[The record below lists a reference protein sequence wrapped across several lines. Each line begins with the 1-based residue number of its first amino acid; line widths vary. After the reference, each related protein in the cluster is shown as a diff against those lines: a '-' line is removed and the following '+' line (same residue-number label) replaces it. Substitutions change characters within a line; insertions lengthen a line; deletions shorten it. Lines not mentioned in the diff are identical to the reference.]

1 MVVIDAALGGEWA
14 YCKACKFAGDMIT
27 LSSCAWKL
35 DIHTTLTRLIEQ
47 GVLVIPGHK
56 KDPHHSYINNYYDPL
71 LRLRTLWKECQN
83 KHIHPE
89 TAGMRMLQRR
99 LGVDDVS
106 ADWNE
111 RAGQFIG
118 SANKVLIESVIQHGK
133 YKNWVENRH
142 KFKCGFQTNIFHGR
156 KWKELLVVPFWDM
169 PGRMSAFMIIGREA
183 DKTNDYMYKS
193 LIQEVS
199 DGGVAML
206 PAIMNGKHQYF
217 DNKKFILLDLDIA
230 VRLHARYSKEHSQP
244 LPLAVA
250 YDDGRYVTRDIWK
263 LFNGSNL
270 IFWGTDLVKTI
281 KQAKLAKGLVSVMP
295 LTDVQLSNQL
305 RHLDPQQLLR
315 RMEAAAVPWAIALQ
329 DYMDN
334 SGDDLVEDVLTQLD
348 LHGRDLALFIEG
360 CCQSLRNRLRGI
372 TENKKFDTQLRFE
385 SHWIHQRTDG
395 LYLAKTDE
403 CISNALVRVE
413 QIITTLD
420 DKNRYRGIIRFN
432 EKEYPFT
439 ERTNVLEKGLL
450 SWVQAYLRD
459 KCHAGISEYYPNWNR
474 KALQISLKLHPP
486 QYVRGI
492 SMVGWDA
499 DSRQFNFPNFVIRHN
514 GEVLTDFAFLF
525 ESSEIPG
532 QHLPPPGM
540 IPREYIKNLG
550 DANPETQIFWATA
563 AGVISNIIAPA
574 IGRKPKTLLLAGDG
588 AHGVGSSAAIRLGC
602 AAVLDYKKA
611 TYFPDQLPTFEWAN
625 CWPAVVPLM
634 LAHNKYR
641 WLEQQQAPNFVLSVP
656 AVAGS
661 VLAMRGRVNMIRYHR
676 QLGSLQLLYDA
687 APFVIPNYIQ
697 DLYTRNIF
705 MPDASRDLAD
715 DVLQDLAAWFERTGG
730 NAETVLSARDVLRT
744 PTARTPVDYFC
755 ELVFELF
762 TEGKLKIGRDGYD
775 KADERCAIMQF
786 DSPQAGMW
794 ISQSRFS
801 KVVERAGGVAPD
813 LLLIT
818 RSLKE
823 QHLLLDEPLYAREHG
838 WLVPEQWWN
847 SRFQTWRQDAA
858 CPV

>member
-35 DIHTTLTRLIEQ
+35 DIHTTITRLIEQ
-47 GVLVIPGHK
+47 GVLEIPSHK
-56 KDPHHSYINNYYDPL
+56 KDPHHSYIHNYYEPL
-71 LRLRTLWKECQN
+71 IRLRTLWQECQN
-83 KHIHPE
+83 KHIRPE

-99 LGVDDVS
+99 LGVDDVA

-133 YKNWVENRH
+133 YQNWVENRH
-142 KFKCGFQTNIFHGR
+142 KFKVGFQTNIFQGR

-169 PGRMSAFMIIGREA
+169 PGRMSAFMLIGREA
-183 DKTNDYMYKS
+183 DKENDYLYKS

-230 VRLHARYSKEHSQP
+230 IRLHTRYSKEHAQP

-250 YDDGRYVTRDIWK
+250 YDDGKYVTQDIWK

-270 IFWGTDLVKTI
+270 IFWGTDLLKTI
-281 KQAKLAKGLVSVMP
+281 KQARLAKGLVAVMP
-295 LTDVQLSNQL
+295 LTDVQLSNHL

-315 RMEAAAVPWAIALQ
+315 KMETVAVPWAIALQ
-329 DYMDN
+329 EHMDTI
-334 SGDDLVEDVLTQLD
+334 SDEAVEDVIASLD
-348 LHGRDLALFIEG
+348 MHGRDFALFVEG
-360 CCQSLRNRLRGI
+360 CGQSLRNRLRNI
-372 TENKKFDTQLRFE
+372 TSNKTFDTQVRFQ
-385 SHWIHQRTDG
+385 SHWIHQRSDG

-403 CISNALVRVE
+403 RISNALVRVD

-420 DKNRYRGIIRFN
+420 DKNRYRGVIRFDD
-432 EKEYPFT
+432 KEYTFT
-439 ERTNVLEKGLL
+439 ERATVLEKGLL
-450 SWVQAYLRD
+450 AWVQTYLRD
-459 KCHAGISEYYPNWNR
+459 KCHAGISEYYPDWNR
-474 KALQISLKLHPP
+474 KALQIFLTLHKPK
-486 QYVRGI
+486 YVRGI

-499 DSRQFNFPNFVIRHN
+499 GDRQFNFPNFVIQYGGAVH
-514 GEVLTDFAFLF
+514 TDCAFLF
-525 ESSEIPG
+525 ESNEIPG
-532 QHLPPPGM
+532 QHLPPPGL
-540 IPREYIKNLG
+540 IPREHIKNLG
-550 DANPETQIFWATA
+550 EQNPETQIFWATA
-563 AGVISNIIAPA
+563 ACVISNIIAPA
-574 IGRKPKTLLLAGDG
+574 VGRDTTALILAGDG
-588 AHGVGSSAAIRLGC
+588 AHGVGSSAAVRLGC

-641 WLEQQQAPNFVLSVP
+641 WLEQPQAANFVLSVP
-656 AVAGS
+656 AIAGS
-661 VLAMRGRVNMIRYHR
+661 VLAIRGRTNMVRYQR
-676 QLGSLQLLYDA
+676 QLGSLQLLYNA

-697 DLYTRNIF
+697 DLYTRKIF

-715 DVLQDLAAWFERTGG
+715 DVLQDLSDWFKRIGG
-730 NAETVLSARDVLRT
+730 NAETVLAARAVLHT
-744 PTARTPVDYFC
+744 PTSRTPVDYFC

-762 TEGKLKIGRDGYD
+762 ADGKLKIGRDGYD
-775 KADERCAIMQF
+775 KADERCAIMKF
-786 DSPQAGMW
+786 DAPQPGMW
-794 ISQSRFS
+794 ISQTRFS
-801 KVVERAGGVAPD
+801 KAVERAGGVAPD

-823 QHLLLDEPLYAREHG
+823 QQLLLDEPVYSREYG

-847 SRFQTWRQDAA
+847 SRFQTWRENAA